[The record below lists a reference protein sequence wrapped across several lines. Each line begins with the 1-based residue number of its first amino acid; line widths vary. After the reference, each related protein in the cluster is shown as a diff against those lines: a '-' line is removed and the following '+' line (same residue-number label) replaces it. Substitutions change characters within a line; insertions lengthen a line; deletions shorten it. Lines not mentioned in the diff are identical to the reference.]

1 MRTYATLADV
11 NGSPWRLGL
20 SAEAAEDLI
29 ALASADVERLT
40 MTAVYEVDTDGL
52 PTDPVVR
59 AALRDATCAT
69 VAWLDE
75 TGDTSGAAARYN
87 SLSLGSFSVS
97 GGGVGS
103 GTNTDAAASLVAPRA
118 ITILQNAGLI
128 GRAPRTP

>member
-1 MRTYATLADV
+1 MRTYATPADIA
-11 NGSPWRLGL
+11 GPPWRLTL
-20 SAEAAEDLI
+20 TDEAAHDLLAI
-29 ALASADVERLT
+29 ASADVERLT
-40 MTAVYEVDTDGL
+40 MTAVYDVDDAGM

-59 AALRDATCAT
+59 DALRDATCAT
-69 VAWLDE
+69 AVWFDE
-75 TGDTSGAAARYN
+75 TGDTSGAGARYN